1 MATPSTTESDFSFDP
16 AGTVAEEEE
25 AGGRVEGTGPWRL
38 AARRLRRNRVALA
51 GLGVFAAV
59 VVVSLAA
66 PLFAS
71 QVAGRGPSQ
80 TGVTDRI
87 TVDGRAVDVVS
98 PDGTPLGPT
107 FGREYFLGADPL
119 GRDVMV
125 RLLYGGRN
133 SLLVGFTAALITT
146 ALAVALGL
154 AAGYFRG
161 WADRVIASVFDILW
175 SFPVLLFAIAL
186 GTALAVG
193 GLNVF
198 GLFTLDGGSIW
209 IPIVI
214 IGVVYVPY
222 LGRPVR
228 GQVLSLREKE
238 FVEAAVAQGMGAGRI
253 MFGEILPN
261 VTSTLLVFG
270 TLIVANNI
278 LLETALSFL
287 GAGIQPPAPSWGNLI
302 GEGADR
308 IVTAPHLSLVPG
320 AAIVITVLSLNL
332 FGDGLRDALDPRAK
346 VRLR

>member
-1 MATPSTTESDFSFDP
+1 MAIPSTTESDFSFDP
-16 AGTVAEEEE
+16 AAAVGGEEG
-25 AGGRVEGTGPWRL
+25 GGRRIEGLGPWRL
-38 AARRLRRNRVALA
+38 AMRRLRRNRVALGA
-51 GLGVFAAV
+51 LAVFV
-59 VVVSLAA
+59 VIVLVTMAA
-66 PLFAS
+66 PLYAG

-80 TGVTDRI
+80 TAVTDRVQ
-87 TVDGRAVDVVS
+87 VDGRTVDVVS

-133 SLLVGFTAALITT
+133 SLLVGFASAILTT
-146 ALAVALGL
+146 ALAVSLGL

-161 WADRVIASVFDILW
+161 WTDRVISGVFDILW

-186 GTALAVG
+186 GTALAIG
-193 GLNVF
+193 GLNF
-198 GLFTLDGGSIW
+198 FNLFTIDGGSIW
-209 IPIVI
+209 IPIFI

-238 FVEAAVAQGMGAGRI
+238 FVEAAVSQGMGSARI
-253 MFGEILPN
+253 MFAEILPN
-261 VTSTLLVFG
+261 ITSTLLVFG

-302 GEGADR
+302 GEGAGR

-320 AAIVITVLSLNL
+320 AAIVLTVLSLNL